1 MTKGEIVKFIIEV
14 LILPIAVWGVNTI
27 DKVNQNVAQ
36 LNTKVGIIIDKTD
49 RSSKEIEILQR
60 DNKNLSDRV
69 LILEQKGK

>member
-14 LILPIAVWGVNTI
+14 LILPITVWGVNTI

-49 RSSKEIEILQR
+49 RSSKEIENLQR
-60 DNKNLSDRV
+60 DNKSLSDRV

>member
-49 RSSKEIEILQR
+49 RSSKEIENLQR
-60 DNKNLSDRV
+60 DNKSLSDRV